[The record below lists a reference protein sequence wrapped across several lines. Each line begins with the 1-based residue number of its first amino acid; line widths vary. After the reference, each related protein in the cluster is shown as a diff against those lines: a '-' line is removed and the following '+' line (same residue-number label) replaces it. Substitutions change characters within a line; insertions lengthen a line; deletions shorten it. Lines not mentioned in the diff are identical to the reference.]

1 LLKIAHARTG
11 AAGGV
16 LLWLTVTAHAAPA
29 EGGDG
34 DTGMAHIVVS
44 GTPLP
49 AQGLDADLIPGTVQ
63 SLGPEALDADHQ
75 SSLAPV
81 AAARRLAGV
90 SLNNEQGSQYQPD
103 FVYRGFEA
111 SPIAGVPNGIAVY
124 QNGTRVN
131 EAFGDSVNWD
141 LIPQFAIRRLTVE
154 SNNPVFG
161 LNAIGGAVTLD
172 MKNGFNSPGTA
183 VQLSAGSFHNLTGY
197 GEFGARSGNFAFYGA
212 LGGVS
217 DAGFRELSPTRL
229 RQAYADLGY
238 EDGRLALHLS
248 GTFADNYLGALGPT
262 PVQLLA
268 LNPQAIFTH
277 PQSVQNEAQLL
288 QLSASARLGEAAQLG
303 ANLYHRHFLQHLV
316 DGNTT
321 DVAVCDNDAQF
332 FCLEGDNLYPGD
344 VLYSQAGAPVPTS
357 VLPADAT
364 PGEIDRSNTDTDGN
378 GAALQLT
385 LTAALLGRPN
395 YLVAGASLDDSSTH
409 YDAQGELGN
418 ILPSLEVIGS
428 GTIIDQGQSPTASPP
443 IESPVTVRSRTRY
456 LGLYVSDT
464 LSLTPRL
471 AWTISGRFNQAQ
483 IDIDYLTGGAP
494 DSSNSYSHFNPGT
507 GVTYKFTA
515 QVTGYAGYS
524 QANRAPTAAEL
535 SCADPDAPC
544 ILDAFLVSDPPLKQV
559 LARTLEVGLRGGT
572 SLAASGG
579 SLRWRLSAF
588 RTESDDDIMLLPTEI
603 NGFGYFSNIGTTRRQ
618 GLEAALSLGLPHWQ
632 FDLSYALI
640 QATFREHLTLSSN
653 SPAAN
658 AGGEIE
664 VQPGDHLPLTP
675 ENRLT
680 LSASYS
686 PTPRWQFGADARY
699 TSSQYLAGDDS
710 NQEAPLPAYTVVDVH
725 ASVQLAR
732 ALQLFVGVDNLF
744 DKTYYTY
751 GAFTELGGLPPN
763 ISLTD
768 PRTYSP
774 SPPRTLFGGFRLTL

>member
-1 LLKIAHARTG
+1 LPKIAHALSAAAGGLLLGLTG
-11 AAGGV
+11 AA
-16 LLWLTVTAHAAPA
+16 HAAA
-29 EGGDG
+29 GDG
-34 DTGMAHIVVS
+34 SGPDAGMAHIVVS

-49 AQGLDADLIPGTVQ
+49 APGLDADLVPGTVQ
-63 SLGPEALDADHQ
+63 SLGPEELDPDHQ

-111 SPIAGVPNGIAVY
+111 SPISGVPNGIAVY

-141 LIPQFAIRRLTVE
+141 LIPQFAIQRLTVA

-161 LNAIGGAVTLD
+161 LNALGGAVTLD
-172 MKNGFNSPGTA
+172 MKNGFNSSGTS

-197 GEFGARSGNFAFYGA
+197 GAFAARSGNFAFYGA

-217 DAGFRELSPTRL
+217 DDGFRELSPTHL

-238 EDGRLALHLS
+238 EDGRLALHVS

-268 LNPQAIFTH
+268 LDPQAIFTY

-288 QLSASARLGEAAQLG
+288 QLSASDRLTDSAQL
-303 ANLYHRHFLQHLV
+303 ALNLYHRHFLQHLV

-321 DVAVCDNDAQF
+321 GVAVCDNDAQF
-332 FCLEGDNLYPGD
+332 FCLEGDNRYPDD
-344 VLYSQAGAPVPTS
+344 VLYSQSGAPVPTS
-357 VLPADAT
+357 VLPAGAT

-409 YDAQGELGN
+409 YDAQGELGSL
-418 ILPSLEVIGS
+418 LPSLEVVGS
-428 GTIIDQGQSPTASPP
+428 GTIIDQGQSPTAAPP

-456 LGLYVSDT
+456 LGAYVSDT
-464 LSLTPRL
+464 LSLTSRL
-471 AWTISGRFNQAQ
+471 AWTLSGRFNQAQ
-483 IDIDYLTGGAP
+483 IDIDYLSGSAP
-494 DSSNSYSHFNPGT
+494 AASNSYSHFNPGT
-507 GVTYKFTA
+507 GLTYKFSDEL
-515 QVTGYAGYS
+515 TGYAGYS
-524 QANRAPTAAEL
+524 QANRAPTAGEL
-535 SCADPDAPC
+535 SCADPSAPC

-559 LARTLEVGLRGGT
+559 LARTLELGLRGRT
-572 SLAASGG
+572 PLAAALG
-579 SLRWRLSAF
+579 SLRWSVSAF
-588 RTESDDDIMLLPTEI
+588 RTDSEDDIMLLPTAI
-603 NGFGYFSNIGTTRRQ
+603 NGFGYFANIGTTRRQ
-618 GLEAALSLGLPHWQ
+618 GLEAALSLTLPRWQ

-653 SPAAN
+653 SPAADAN
-658 AGGEIE
+658 GEIE

-675 ENRLT
+675 THRLT
-680 LSASYS
+680 LSASYA
-686 PTPRWQFGADARY
+686 PTPRWQIGADARY

-710 NQEAPLPAYTVVDVH
+710 NQEAPLPGYTVVDVH
-725 ASVQLAR
+725 ASLQLGH
-732 ALQLFVGVDNLF
+732 ALQLFVGIDNLF
-744 DKTYYTY
+744 DETYYTY
-751 GAFTELGGLPPN
+751 GAFTELSGLPPN

-774 SPPRTLFGGFRLTL
+774 SPPRTYFGGFRLSL